1 MSTSGKIANSQL
13 RELLDIEIADIVA
26 TANGQGFFTRD
37 VLEELSAA
45 VSSAI
50 LALDVDPDPAEDP
63 ASLPAGPHSTPELVD
78 ESKTPGTGALPDVG
92 SKDVDP
98 GVG

>member
-1 MSTSGKIANSQL
+1 MSTSGQNADPQL

-26 TANGQGFFTRD
+26 TANAQGYATHD
-37 VLEELSAA
+37 ILEGLSAA
-45 VSSAI
+45 VSGAI

-63 ASLPAGPHSTPELVD
+63 GSLPAGPHSSPELVD
-78 ESKTPGTGALPDVG
+78 ESKTPGKGALPDVG